1 MKRIKF
7 KYHPNINTDEILK
20 HGKGI
25 CNCCG
30 KEVTK
35 YIENVYA
42 EDDLDCICL
51 ECIHNGKAAE
61 KFDASFVQDAEHV
74 SDPQKTDELFQRTPG
89 YMSWQGEF
97 WLSCCDDYCEYLGP
111 VGIKELDELGI
122 KDQVLNDYIE
132 HWPDGYSIED
142 INEYLTKNGSVT
154 GYLFRCLH
162 CGKYRLHID
171 SD

>member
-1 MKRIKF
+1 
-7 KYHPNINTDEILK
+7 
-20 HGKGI
+20 
-25 CNCCG
+25 
-30 KEVTK
+30 
-35 YIENVYA
+35 
-42 EDDLDCICL
+42 
-51 ECIHNGKAAE
+51 
-61 KFDASFVQDAEHV
+61 
-74 SDPQKTDELFQRTPG
+74 
-89 YMSWQGEF
+89 MSWQGEF
-97 WLSCCDDYCEYLGP
+97 WLSCCDDYCEYLGS